1 MIGSEVTCDDMNR
14 TRLMIC
20 LFFNFKRMKALIRI
34 KNSLQQEG
42 NPIRASQ
49 MEAYLR
55 NQFSFYGVMSIPR
68 KEILKSLKKEWLD
81 GLTPEEKRALVK
93 LLWVEENRECQLLAL
108 EWMMNWKSKEFVV
121 SDIAFFEELM
131 TNKSWWD
138 TVDGIAPNLVGKY
151 ALAFPEEFE
160 LTLSNWRFHESFWIR
175 RACLIFQLLYR
186 KGTNLDLLKSLIND
200 FKDEK
205 EFFIQKAI
213 GWALREYGSVNPT
226 AVLNYVKSTNLKPLS
241 KKEAI
246 RKII

>member
-1 MIGSEVTCDDMNR
+1 
-14 TRLMIC
+14 
-20 LFFNFKRMKALIRI
+20 MKALIRI

-42 NPIRASQ
+42 NSIRASQ

-151 ALAFPEEFE
+151 ALAFPEKFE
-160 LTLSNWRFHESFWIR
+160 MTLSIWRFHESFWIR
-175 RACLIFQLLYR
+175 RACLIFQLRYR
-186 KGTNLDLLKSLIND
+186 RGTNLDLLKSLIID

-213 GWALREYGSVNPT
+213 GWSLREVSKWNPSWVNSV
-226 AVLNYVKSTNLKPLS
+226 VLDLELKGLAKREAMKYV
-241 KKEAI
+241 
-246 RKII
+246 